1 MTIERLEFKA
11 AFTAD
16 DAGAIEGK
24 AWDFSSPDRVGD
36 VIEPKAFVGAIG
48 KSLPMLFAHDQA
60 QVLGTWD
67 SVTVE
72 ADGLKVKGKML
83 VDDVARAKEVRA
95 LLRAKSVTGLS
106 VGFMT
111 KKAMPRKGGGRTI
124 SDLDLV
130 EVSIVAVP
138 AHPDAQVSQIKEL
151 EMTTAAVAENKTT
164 ETEVKAAD
172 LKAAN
177 DNIAA
182 LAKRLEDAETKLA
195 RPAITGKAA
204 NDNEPSAEQK
214 SFDAYLR
221 HGDKAGPEELKT
233 LTVSSD
239 PQGGYLAPAEMSTEF
254 VRNLVQYSPIRAI
267 ASVRSTGSP
276 SVIYPARTGITNAK
290 WKGETQTSEASE
302 PSFGQAEIPVNEINT
317 FVDISNQLLAD
328 SAGSAEAEVRLLLAE
343 DFGQK
348 EASAFLIGTGSNM
361 PKGLFVD
368 TAIASKAA
376 AAAAAISF
384 DDFITVFYDLP
395 AVYRNAGT
403 WGMNSK
409 TLAAARKLKDSTG
422 AYLWQPAPALGQP
435 ESILGRPVVE
445 LLEADDIGAN
455 KSPVIF
461 GDFSGY
467 RIVDRLALSILV
479 NPYIMATNGITRFHA
494 TRRVGGAVLQP
505 AKFRKMT
512 NPAS

>member
-1 MTIERLEFKA
+1 MTVERLEFKA

-16 DAGAIEGK
+16 DTGRVEGK

-36 VIEPKAFVGAIG
+36 VIEPAAFLGAVG

-60 QVLGTWD
+60 QVVGTWD
-67 SVTVE
+67 AVSVE
-72 ADGLKVKGKML
+72 ADGLKVSGKLL
-83 VDDVARAKEVRA
+83 VEDVARAREVRA

-111 KKAMPRKGGGRTI
+111 KKAAPRKGGGRTI
-124 SDLDLV
+124 SDLDLI
-130 EVSIVAVP
+130 EVSLVAVP
-138 AHPDAQVSQIKEL
+138 AHPGAQISNVKEL
-151 EMTTAAVAENKTT
+151 PMPANAETKTVEELAVE
-164 ETEVKAAD
+164 

-177 DNIAA
+177 DNIA
-182 LAKRLEDAETKLA
+182 LVTKRLETAETALA
-195 RPAITGKAA
+195 RPAIIGNAA
-204 NDNEPSAEQK
+204 NDNNEPTAEQK
-214 SFDAYLR
+214 AFGAYIR
-221 HGDKAGPEELKT
+221 STPHAPVSAEELKT

-239 PQGGYLAPAEMSTEF
+239 PAGGYLAPAEFSTEF
-254 VRNLVQYSPIRAI
+254 VRDLVQFSPIRAI
-267 ASVRSTGSP
+267 ASVRTTGSP

-290 WKGETQTSEASE
+290 WKGETQAQEGSE
-302 PSFGQAEIPVNEINT
+302 PAFGQAEIPVNEINT
-317 FVDISNQLLAD
+317 YVDISNQLLAD
-328 SAGSAEAEVRLLLAE
+328 SAGVAESEVRLALAE

-348 EASAFLIGTGSNM
+348 EATAFLTGTGSNM

-384 DDFITVFYDLP
+384 DDFISVFYDLP

-409 TLAAARKLKDSTG
+409 TLAAARKLKDNQG
-422 AYLWQPAPALGQP
+422 QYLWQPAPAVGQP

-467 RIVDRLALSILV
+467 RIVDRLSLSILV
-479 NPYIMATNGITRFHA
+479 NPYLKATEGITRFHA
-494 TRRVGGAVLQP
+494 TRRVGGAVLQA
-505 AKFRKMT
+505 AKFRKMK